1 VSYNVHRVKQCSTP
15 CHTMYTVS
23 NNVVHR
29 VIQCTLCYA
38 MHTVTYNVH
47 LVIQCSTPCHTMYTV
62 SNNVVHRVIQC
73 SLSFAMYTELC
84 NVVHRVIPHIGK
96 NISLLKSPC
105 IHRMYMVMYSSTYRT
120 CVPDLGQLT
129 QTFLWWKQ
137 GSGPS

>member
-1 VSYNVHRVKQCSTP
+1 MYTVSYNVHCV
-15 CHTMYTVS
+15 M
-23 NNVVHR
+23 
-29 VIQCTLCYA
+29 QCTLCYA
-38 MHTVTYNVH
+38 MYAKLCNVH
-47 LVIQCSTPCHTMYTV
+47 RVMQCTPCHTMYTV